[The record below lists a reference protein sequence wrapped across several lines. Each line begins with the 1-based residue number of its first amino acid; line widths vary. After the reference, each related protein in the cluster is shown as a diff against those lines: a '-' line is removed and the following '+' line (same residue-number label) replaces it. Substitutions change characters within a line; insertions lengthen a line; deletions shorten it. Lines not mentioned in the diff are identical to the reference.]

1 MSHTAVYTL
10 PSWDRRLYLLI
21 HTVYHLHHIR
31 VLPSLCFFESHSLFL
46 SFADDDQTS
55 FLSHVFVRPCINVL
69 VPSTCCWSQCWSFAL
84 DSFLASALMLFPRV
98 INNCWWNT
106 LSTLL
111 TVWRWSF
118 TRIFHPT
125 ADKNQEIELKKAT
138 SATNYG
144 KYMMFPFFRV
154 VTLMDS
160 LSHLLTSHKWY
171 TTNNMSV
178 WFKFSFLISY
188 QPWYRHSVLLCTSQ
202 KILDQFIITH
212 APIPRPLVA
221 SPSWW

>member
-111 TVWRWSF
+111 TVWRWPF

-125 ADKNQEIELKKAT
+125 ADKNQEIELKKQRRLRITANTWCFRFSVWWLWWIAYRIFSPLINDTPQTTCQFGSSFHFSLAT
-138 SATNYG
+138 SHDTGTPYYYVQV
-144 KYMMFPFFRV
+144 KR
-154 VTLMDS
+154 S
-160 LSHLLTSHKWY
+160 LINS
-171 TTNNMSV
+171 
-178 WFKFSFLISY
+178 
-188 QPWYRHSVLLCTSQ
+188 
-202 KILDQFIITH
+202 
-212 APIPRPLVA
+212 
-221 SPSWW
+221 